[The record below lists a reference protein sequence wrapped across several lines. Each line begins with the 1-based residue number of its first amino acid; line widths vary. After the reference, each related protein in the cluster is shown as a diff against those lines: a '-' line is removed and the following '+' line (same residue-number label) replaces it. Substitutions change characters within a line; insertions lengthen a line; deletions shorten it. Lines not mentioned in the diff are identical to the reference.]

1 MASSSASSSA
11 KRRMRITP
19 IGLAPPQ
26 LPQEQTE
33 QALGQPPAARAGA
46 AMAGWSGV
54 DAALAVQR
62 RIDDIKEDPDD
73 PDALRKACQGY
84 GTVLAPRA
92 EAHGTS
98 ADYIRVS
105 NVQLAPILASDV
117 PESVSLRLSSPRRKQ
132 LKRLHAEIAAAAS
145 TTAASRGSRVVA
157 LCKKC
162 KQSYTWNPPAKL
174 GKDGLRRVPQPTG
187 RAPKSKTSA
196 ATEKECAE
204 CGVVQVLLR
213 RRRRKRVT

>member
-1 MASSSASSSA
+1 
-11 KRRMRITP
+11 MRITP

-33 QALGQPPAARAGA
+33 RALGQPPAARAGA

-92 EAHGTS
+92 EAHGNSEDWESRPVQAAPRSTPTS
-98 ADYIRVS
+98 ERVEDVDAEAQQGEGEGRDEAES
-105 NVQLAPILASDV
+105 RRASQLRIPAF
-117 PESVSLRLSSPRRKQ
+117 SSSMRSCRK
-132 LKRLHAEIAAAAS
+132 
-145 TTAASRGSRVVA
+145 
-157 LCKKC
+157 
-162 KQSYTWNPPAKL
+162 
-174 GKDGLRRVPQPTG
+174 D
-187 RAPKSKTSA
+187 
-196 ATEKECAE
+196 
-204 CGVVQVLLR
+204 
-213 RRRRKRVT
+213 

>member
-1 MASSSASSSA
+1 
-11 KRRMRITP
+11 
-19 IGLAPPQ
+19 
-26 LPQEQTE
+26 
-33 QALGQPPAARAGA
+33 
-46 AMAGWSGV
+46 MAGWSGA
-54 DAALAVQR
+54 DAAIAVQR
-62 RIDDIKEDPDD
+62 RIEDLKEDPDD
-73 PDALRKACQGY
+73 PRALRKACQGY

-98 ADYIRVS
+98 ANYIRVS

-117 PESVSLRLSSPRRKQ
+117 PEPLEPLRLSSPRRKQ

-145 TTAASRGSRVVA
+145 TTAASRASRVVA

-213 RRRRKRVT
+213 RRRRKRVASE